1 MEPIKGQ
8 KVALKILAVMKDM
21 GRVGKD
27 GYNTFQKYK
36 YVSEDG
42 IIEAIRDK
50 IMAQG
55 LVAVP
60 NQISSICQ
68 AHVSP
73 DKEGRD
79 KITFMTE
86 VCTEYTIIDT
96 ESGDSLA
103 VKFFGQGTDSGDK
116 GVYKATTGA
125 NKYFLMKTFM
135 IPTGD
140 DPEVSHGNPTE
151 ETASGKQIGYIKKL
165 LGENVFEGERAL
177 KIYERATELI
187 AIHDDGKPITK
198 DTASKIIDQLTKLA
212 DTKKA

>member
-1 MEPIKGQ
+1 MPEPNKGQ
-8 KVALKILAVMKDM
+8 RVAQKILEAMKEM
-21 GRVGKD
+21 GRVDKD
-27 GYNTFQKYK
+27 GYNDFQKYA
-36 YVSEDG
+36 YVSEANM
-42 IIEAIRDK
+42 IEAIRDK
-50 IMAQG
+50 VMAAG
-55 LVAVP
+55 LIIVP
-60 NQISSICQ
+60 SQISCLSQ
-68 AHVSP
+68 PVPSSGE
-73 DKEGRD
+73 KSQ
-79 KITFMTE
+79 KYLTE

-96 ESGDSLA
+96 DSGDSLT
-103 VKFFGQGTDSGDK
+103 VKFFGQGMDSGDK